1 MIKYL
6 PNLDSGLWSRKC
18 IRTFDTIEDLK
29 HYIARKIT
37 RNCRYIGEDKM
48 YHADDVELETAG
60 HDPIMGWTNYCSII
74 LDGRLIG
81 FCGE

>member
-18 IRTFDTIEDLK
+18 IRTFETVDDLK
-29 HYIARKIT
+29 NYIARKIT
-37 RNCRYIGEDKM
+37 RICQYIGEDKL
-48 YHADDVELETAG
+48 YHANDVELLSAG
-60 HDPIMGWTNYCSII
+60 KDLIMGWENYCSII

-81 FCGE
+81 YCGE